1 MQKYKIAIYS
11 ICYNHAPYVEKTLYG
26 FSAQKTGFPFVG
38 ILIDDASTDGTQDVI
53 KKYIKEHFV
62 PDDMHE
68 DLNTDDAII
77 LFRKHHQ
84 NKNFHII
91 IIFLKYNYYQQK
103 KQKEPVFTKW
113 ADSSDYWAFCE
124 CDDYWIDE
132 YKLQKESDFLD
143 SHPEYGLVYTD
154 FDTHYYDTGKYIK
167 AAFKNGLKPIIT
179 SFEEHLVKAA
189 YIAPMSWLC
198 RIPMD
203 KLMEGYQGPSSIDT
217 SFIMALEAFLHSK
230 VYYMDTVT
238 CVYGKHRGSATKQ
251 TSIAM
256 QYIFSHGAYSTQ
268 KYYLEKYHLQEKYP
282 NCLDYYINAYYCY
295 IIAAKKENDYADV
308 RSFFKKK
315 GRESIKYRLFGMMM
329 KSKMTMPLLRAMCKY
344 KIKNQMYN

>member
-1 MQKYKIAIYS
+1 MSKYKVAIYS
-11 ICYNHAPYVEKTLYG
+11 ICYNHAPYVEKTLDG
-26 FSAQKTGFPFVG
+26 FSAQKTDFPFVD

-53 KKYIKEHFV
+53 KKYIEEHFV
-62 PDDMHE
+62 PDDMHK
-68 DLNTDDAII
+68 DLDTDDAII
-77 LFRKHHQ
+77 LFRKHNQ

-91 IIFLKYNYYQQK
+91 IIFLKNNYYQQK
-103 KQKEPVFTKW
+103 KQKEPVFAKW
-113 ADSSDYWAFCE
+113 AAGSDYWAFCE

-154 FDTHYYDTGKYIK
+154 FDIHYYDTGKYIQ

-217 SFIMALEAFLHSK
+217 SFIMALEFFLHSK

-238 CVYGKHRGSATKQ
+238 CVYGKHAGSATKQ
-251 TSIAM
+251 TSLSK
-256 QYIFSHGAYSTQ
+256 QYLYAHDVYSTQ
-268 KYYLEKYHLQEKYP
+268 KYYIDTYNLRHKYP
-282 NCLDYYINAYYCY
+282 NCLDYFLNAYYCY
-295 IIAAKKENDYADV
+295 IISHQKEEDYSEV
-308 RSFFKKK
+308 LSFFHRK
-315 GRESIKYRLFGMMM
+315 GKQSLKFYLFDKMMRLKFTMPVLRAICKYR
-329 KSKMTMPLLRAMCKY
+329 
-344 KIKNQMYN
+344 IKNQ